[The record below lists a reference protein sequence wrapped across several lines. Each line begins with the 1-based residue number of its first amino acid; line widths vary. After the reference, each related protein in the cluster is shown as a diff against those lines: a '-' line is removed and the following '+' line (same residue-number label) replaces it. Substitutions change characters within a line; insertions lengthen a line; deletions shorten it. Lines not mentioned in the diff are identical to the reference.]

1 MIKCR
6 FVMWTNVHGMLHP
19 NPGETVEQLRDI
31 TAMSFEDYCEMAED
45 VARQWAV
52 GKKLAK

>member
-1 MIKCR
+1 
-6 FVMWTNVHGMLHP
+6 MWTNVHCVLHP

-31 TAMSFEDYCEMAED
+31 TALSFQDYCEVAED
-45 VARQWAV
+45 VARQQDV